1 MTRHHPVRFGIA
13 SGQQSYDWPQ
23 LQNLWKTADQLG
35 YESLWVSDHLY
46 AILVP
51 DPSEPNFEGWTT
63 LSALS
68 QHTSKAR
75 VGALVNCNG
84 FRNPCLTAKMAVTL
98 DHATGGR
105 FILGIGAGWF
115 ELEHRSLGFEFK
127 STPERLRGLDESC
140 RIIKSMFTNEKTTFH
155 GKHYDVVDGISSPKP
170 VQRPG
175 PPLLIAGQGENVLLR
190 IVAEHAD
197 MWNTQGNPERMRHL
211 IEVMRRHGDKL
222 GRDIDEIEKTVA
234 IPLCYNMSKERE
246 ERDIRMAGVLGRT
259 SPDEAR
265 KQMLIG
271 GAQECLDTI
280 EAYTKV
286 GVTHFML
293 VGFAPF
299 DLDEVRRFADEVI
312 PQAR

>member
-1 MTRHHPVRFGIA
+1 MNTHPIRFGIA
-13 SGQQSYDWPQ
+13 SGQQLYDWAQ
-23 LQNLWKTADQLG
+23 LLELWKTADQLG
-35 YESLWVSDHLY
+35 YDSLWVSDHLY

-51 DPSEPNFEGWTT
+51 DPAASNFEGWTT

-84 FRNPCLTAKMAVTL
+84 FRNPCLTAKMAVTV

-105 FILGIGAGWF
+105 FVLGIGAGWF
-115 ELEHRSLGFEFK
+115 ELEHTSLGFEFK
-127 STPERLRGLDESC
+127 PTPERLRALDESC
-140 RIIKSMFTNEKTTFH
+140 RIIKSMFTDEKTTFH
-155 GKHYDVVDGISSPKP
+155 GKHYDVIDGISSPKP
-170 VQRPG
+170 IQRPG

-211 IEVMRRHGDKL
+211 IEIMRRHGDKV
-222 GRDIDEIEKTVA
+222 GRDISEIEKTVA
-234 IPLCYNMSKERE
+234 IPLCYKASKERE
-246 ERDIRMAGVLGRT
+246 DRDMRTAAMLGRT
-259 SPDEAR
+259 TPDEAR

-280 EAYTKV
+280 ERYSKV

-293 VGFAPF
+293 VSVQPF
-299 DLDEVRRFADEVI
+299 DLDEVRRFAEEVI
-312 PQAR
+312 SQTR